1 MSGDR
6 PRDES
11 TTVMAAIVDAEGKA
25 EALCR
30 IEPSLLRPIARRR
43 PRTRPKIGPEAPRA

>member
-30 IEPSLLRPIARRR
+30 IEPSLLRPIRR
-43 PRTRPKIGPEAPRA
+43 PRTRPKVRPEAPRA

>member
-1 MSGDR
+1 MSVDL

-11 TTVMAAIVDAEGKA
+11 ATVMAAIVDAEGKA

-30 IEPSLLRPIARRR
+30 IEPSLLRPIPHRRGR
-43 PRTRPKIGPEAPRA
+43 ARPKVRPEPPRS